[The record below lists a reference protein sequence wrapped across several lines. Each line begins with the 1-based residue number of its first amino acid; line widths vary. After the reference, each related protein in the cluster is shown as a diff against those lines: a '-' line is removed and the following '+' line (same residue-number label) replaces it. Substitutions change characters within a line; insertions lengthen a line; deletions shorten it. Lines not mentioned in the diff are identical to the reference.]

1 MPEAPAPAPP
11 GEVLLAGRP
20 PPSVST
26 LLDALRDA
34 GFDAFLVG
42 GCVRDL
48 LRGEAVR
55 DFDVATAA
63 PLERILAL
71 FPRAIPIGMAHG
83 TVMVPSERGPVDVTT
98 YRGGPRLEDD
108 LAHRDLTV
116 NAMAWDG
123 RAPEPV
129 DPFGGRADLAARRLR
144 AVGSARERLAE
155 DPLRALRAARLCAQ
169 LGFALDP
176 ELERAMAETS
186 LEGVARE
193 RLGRELDALLLAPHV
208 ADALRLLRRTGL
220 EAQLAPGVGDDAAD
234 VVARLPGNRV
244 VRLAGWLRGAPAESI
259 LLRLRFPRALAQH
272 ASRLLARHPLDETLP
287 SDRPAA
293 LRRWLNRI
301 GEQDLAWLVAL
312 RHSELAVRPQ
322 TPDVEA
328 ARARL
333 TDLEQTTA
341 RLRAEGSL
349 SLNRGQ
355 LALNGQSVM
364 ELLGTGPGPHVGRAL
379 EHLLERVL
387 QDPSC
392 NTPERLT
399 ALLRAWSAAAVT
411 GETGADVSTGRRD
424 EA

>member
-1 MPEAPAPAPP
+1 M
-11 GEVLLAGRP
+11 
-20 PPSVST
+20 
-26 LLDALRDA
+26 
-34 GFDAFLVG
+34 
-42 GCVRDL
+42 RDL
-48 LRGEAVR
+48 LRGETVR
-55 DFDVATAA
+55 DFDIATAA
-63 PLERILAL
+63 SPQRILAL
-71 FPRAIPIGMAHG
+71 FPRAIPIGLAHG

-98 YRGGPRLEDD
+98 FRGGPGLQDD

-123 RAPEPV
+123 RDPEPV
-129 DPFGGRADLAARRLR
+129 DPFGGRDDLATRRLR

-208 ADALRLLRRTGL
+208 AEALRLLRRTGL

-234 VVARLPGNRV
+234 VVARLPAERV
-244 VRLAGWLRGAPAESI
+244 VRAAGWLRGAPAEAT
-259 LLRLRFPRALAQH
+259 LLRLRFPRTLAQH
-272 ASRLLARHPLDETLP
+272 TARLLARHPLDETLP

-293 LRRWLNRI
+293 LRRGLNRI

-312 RHSELAVRPQ
+312 RRSELAVRAQ
-322 TPDVEA
+322 APDVEA

-333 TDLEQTTA
+333 DELEQTAA
-341 RLRAEGSL
+341 RLRADGSL

-355 LALNGQSVM
+355 LALNGQAVM

-387 QDPSC
+387 QDPSR

-399 ALLRAWSAAAVT
+399 ELLRAWRAAPVT
-411 GETGADVSTGRRD
+411 GGPGDDVSTGGRD
-424 EA
+424 GT

>member
-1 MPEAPAPAPP
+1 VGA
-11 GEVLLAGRP
+11 
-20 PPSVST
+20 

-34 GFDAFLVG
+34 GYETYLVG

-48 LRGEAVR
+48 LRRETVG

-63 PLERILAL
+63 PPERVLAL
-71 FPRAIPIGMAHG
+71 FPRAIPIGLAHG
-83 TVMVPSERGPVDVTT
+83 TVMVPCGNGPVDVTT
-98 YRGGPRLEDD
+98 FRGGPRLEDD

-123 RAPEPV
+123 RAREPV
-129 DPFGGRADLAARRLR
+129 DPFGGRDDLAAGRLR
-144 AVGSARERLAE
+144 AVGNARERLAE
-155 DPLRALRAARLCAQ
+155 DPLRALRAARLCSQ
-169 LGFALDP
+169 LGFAVDP

-193 RLGRELDALLLAPHV
+193 RLGRELEALVLAPHV

-220 EAQLAPGVGDDAAD
+220 EAQLAPGVGEDAPD
-234 VVARLPGNRV
+234 VVARLPGDRI
-244 VRLAGWLRGAPAESI
+244 VRLAGWLRGSPAEAT

-272 ASRLLARHPLDETLP
+272 TARLLTRHPLDQTLP
-287 SDRPAA
+287 LERPAA

-301 GEQDLAWLVAL
+301 GEQDLAWLLAL
-312 RHSELAVRPQ
+312 RRSELAVGPGSAE
-322 TPDVEA
+322 VEA

-333 TDLEQTTA
+333 AELEETAA

-355 LALNGQSVM
+355 LALNGQAVM
-364 ELLGTGPGPHVGRAL
+364 ALLGTGPGPHVGRAL
-379 EHLLERVL
+379 EHLLECVL
-387 QDPSC
+387 QDPSR

-399 ALLRAWSAAAVT
+399 ELLRAWRAGPVT
-411 GETGADVSTGRRD
+411 GEPGDDVSSGGRED
-424 EA
+424 A